1 MALICNLSRYTS
13 KFLNKFAYSGKKKPC
28 CRIACG
34 ATARQNW
41 SINPEP
47 SEYQNKHLFRVD
59 HKFPINYENKLEELR
74 HLLMKPTLTQADP
87 IESLILVD
95 AIQRSGIG
103 HHYRDEIHTILT
115 HYYVKTPRDSSS
127 SSTIHDVALSFRL
140 LRQQGHHVSAVFNN
154 FKGQDGKFRGEV
166 RQDIAGLLELYE
178 ATQLGFEGEN
188 ILVEA
193 EDFSSKLLR
202 KCAEEIEYSKWSRHI
217 NMRLKHPCHMT
228 ITRFTETNNFLVR
241 SDLRGSAVNS
251 WEKPLMKL
259 ARVELLMAKP
269 IYQEELLQV
278 HKWWDGLGLTKE
290 LKLAR
295 NQPLKWYTWSMTAL
309 INDIRLSKQ
318 RIELTKSIAFVYL
331 IDDIFDLYGTPDE
344 LAIFTEAVD
353 KWDYAAIDM
362 LPEYMKMSYKALLD
376 TTNKIARMIF
386 EKHGHNPIN
395 TLKETWASL
404 CKAFS
409 VEAKWFAGGDLPRA
423 EEYLANGKVSSG
435 VHVVL
440 VHLFYILGL
449 SGTQNQGAILLEQ
462 NSTLISSVAAIL
474 RLSDDLGSAKDEQQN
489 GKDGS
494 YIEYYMRDNHGVS
507 FKQAREHVIN
517 MIASEWKLL
526 NKECF
531 EINHYSPTLSF
542 YREACLNLARM
553 VPLMYSYDDNQR
565 LPILEE
571 YIDFMLLKPKS
582 IKQIKN

>member
-1 MALICNLSRYTS
+1 MRSNGQES
-13 KFLNKFAYSGKKKPC
+13 
-28 CRIACG
+28 
-34 ATARQNW
+34 AT
-41 SINPEP
+41 I
-47 SEYQNKHLFRVD
+47 
-59 HKFPINYENKLEELR
+59 
-74 HLLMKPTLTQADP
+74 
-87 IESLILVD
+87 IETRFTRFS
-95 AIQRSGIG
+95 
-103 HHYRDEIHTILT
+103 HTT
-115 HYYVKTPRDSSS
+115 TRKNPRDSS
-127 SSTIHDVALSFRL
+127 SSTIHDAALSFRL
-140 LRQQGHHVSAVFNN
+140 LRQQGCHVSAEVFNN
-154 FKGQDGKFRGEV
+154 FKGKFRGEV
-166 RQDIAGLLELYE
+166 RQDITGLLELYE

-193 EDFSSKLLR
+193 EDFSSKLLH
-202 KCAEEIEYSKWSRHI
+202 KCTQETEYSKWSRHI
-217 NMRLKHPCHMT
+217 NTRLKHPCHKS

-241 SDLRGSAVNS
+241 SDLRGSGVNR
-251 WEKPLMKL
+251 WEKPLMEL
-259 ARVELLMAKP
+259 AEVELLLAKP

-278 HKWWDGLGLTKE
+278 HKWWDGLGLTTE

-295 NQPLKWYTWSMTAL
+295 NQPIKWYTWSMTGL

-318 RIELTKSIAFVYL
+318 RIELTKSIAFIYL

-376 TTNKIARMIF
+376 TTNEIARMIF

-435 VHVVL
+435 VHVAL

-449 SGTQNQGAILLEQ
+449 GGTQNQGAILLEE

-494 YIEYYMRDNHGVS
+494 YVEY
-507 FKQAREHVIN
+507 
-517 MIASEWKLL
+517 
-526 NKECF
+526 
-531 EINHYSPTLSF
+531 
-542 YREACLNLARM
+542 
-553 VPLMYSYDDNQR
+553 
-565 LPILEE
+565 
-571 YIDFMLLKPKS
+571 
-582 IKQIKN
+582 